1 MIGPLRCK
9 RNLAVQIRFRI
20 FLFFPPSRKL
30 SVPRQLRNCLS
41 IGERVRHHL
50 SVLCGLGNAHKEFP
64 QRLNTVFHELHGY
77 RIIVITNLS
86 SEYVD
91 VSLIVF
97 VLTALVVD
105 TANWVVVVVAIQT
118 TLTTRQISG

>member
-20 FLFFPPSRKL
+20 FLFFPPA
-30 SVPRQLRNCLS
+30 VNCPCHVS
-41 IGERVRHHL
+41 YAIGERVRGRVRHHL